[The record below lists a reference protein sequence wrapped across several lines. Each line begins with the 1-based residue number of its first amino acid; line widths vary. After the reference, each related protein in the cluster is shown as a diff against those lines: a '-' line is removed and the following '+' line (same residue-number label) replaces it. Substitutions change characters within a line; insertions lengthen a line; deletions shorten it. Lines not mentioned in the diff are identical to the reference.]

1 MRRGWGQ
8 VGAVLAAVIW
18 LAASAGAAVPESGWW
33 WNPAEPGR
41 GWFIEAQGGRLFL
54 ASFNYAEGGR
64 ADWTV
69 ALMDADASGGYA
81 GTLNAFRGGQTLGG
95 AWRANT
101 RVLPDPGAIRI
112 EAPDP
117 RRAQLSWPGGVVPI
131 ERLALMPG
139 GLTAARPPGAPETG
153 WWWDPDEPGRGFA
166 VEVQGG
172 SMFVGAFLYDDDG
185 APLWLVSGAAPMAT
199 ASRYTGPWLRFGNG
213 QTMLGAFRPA
223 QLLDASANLQLDFAT
238 TIDATLTLPDG
249 HTTPLVRMAFGAAE
263 GIEWT
268 PALSLSTLPST
279 TVGGQPIAS
288 ASRLVASWA
297 APQSVVPDH
306 YSLRLTDLGTGA
318 QQAQTTSARTLT
330 LTGLKSDTPYRAELF
345 ACSAARCF
353 LTQAATA
360 QARTPEE
367 VWQLQG
373 SGNSVAGLRRVV
385 ADGNVKIHALR
396 YGDDAPPALAGRVQ
410 AWYGPLGGPSVAG
423 LAVAS
428 ANRPATASDP
438 LSFLSLDSQA
448 GSSGLI
454 RPTSPAP
461 RVVDVATGQA
471 VPLSAALGGRTRLY
485 FEAQGSDGRTRI
497 LSLDAQDGYAGRDF
511 NRGASSVCS
520 TGADYG
526 PGGGCEP
533 RVEIA
538 VDIDAGGNPH
548 IRNARQFKIGVATAS
563 DWRWDGAVGSFMW
576 FTAEN
581 LVGCSPAVRNHVY
594 ALYDGSRFNVQYDA
608 DGCPRH
614 LRHVQAGHP
623 FHLGGAR
630 WKFYYGDTSD
640 LSGALPGSTLPYLGP
655 KRVLYADGAQTG
667 LPARVDFGDWEGV
680 AQGRG
685 LRFLWPSGEP
695 LSESAEGYIDDFSI
709 IAPTADPDLQ
719 VLYVAITDGRIA
731 PLMAAALLL
740 NP

>member
-41 GWFIEAQGGRLFL
+41 GWFIESQGGRLFL

-238 TIDATLTLPDG
+238 AIDATLTLPDG

-410 AWYGPLGGPSVAG
+410 AWYGPLGGPAVAG

-428 ANRPATASDP
+428 ASRAATATDS
-438 LSFLSLDSQA
+438 LSYLSLDSHA
-448 GSSGLI
+448 GRSGLI
-454 RPTSPAP
+454 RPSLAAP
-461 RVVDVATGQA
+461 LVADFATGQA
-471 VPLSAALGGRTRLY
+471 VPLSAALGARMRLY
-485 FEAQGSDGRTRI
+485 FEAQGNDGRTRI
-497 LSLDAQDGYAGRDF
+497 LSLDAADGYAGRDF
-511 NRGASSVCS
+511 NSGTSDICS
-520 TGADYG
+520 TGADYS
-526 PGGGCEP
+526 PGGGCAP

-538 VDIDAGGNPH
+538 VDSDAGGNPRT
-548 IRNARQFKIGVATAS
+548 RNARQFKIGVPTAT
-563 DWRWDGAVGSFMW
+563 DWRWDGAAGSFMW
-576 FTAEN
+576 FTVDTLE
-581 LVGCSPAVRNHVY
+581 GCSSANRNHVY
-594 ALYDGSRFNVQYDA
+594 AVYDGSRFNVQYDSG
-608 DGCPRH
+608 GCPRH

-655 KRVLYADGAQTG
+655 KRVLYADGALTG
-667 LPARVDFGDWEGV
+667 PPTRVDFEDWDNV
-680 AQGRG
+680 ANGRG
-685 LRFLWPSGEP
+685 LRFLWPNDEP
-695 LSESAEGYIDDFSI
+695 LSDTAEGYIGDFSI
-709 IAPTADPDLQ
+709 VAPTGDPQLQ

-731 PLMAAALLL
+731 PLMAAAVLL